1 MHASGIPL
9 LRSAFWRLETE
20 FKIRKMFISKKKWE
34 KRKRELGGGVR
45 WVGGRGGVM

>member
-45 WVGGRGGVM
+45 WVGGRGG